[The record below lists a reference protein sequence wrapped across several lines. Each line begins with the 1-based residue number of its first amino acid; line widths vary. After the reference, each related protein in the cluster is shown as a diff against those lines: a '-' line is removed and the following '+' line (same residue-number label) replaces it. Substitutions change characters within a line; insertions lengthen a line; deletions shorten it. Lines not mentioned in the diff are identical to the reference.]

1 MAERRVA
8 ARLEAVVSNFINGF
22 KDAKKS
28 VDDLT
33 QSTQNANKATQDN
46 SRFSE
51 EAAKKIKLVAEAD
64 QRAAKNAGLLYNAN
78 GQLVNSNGKIVSSSQ
93 AAAHGVDAFSDAVY
107 LANVE
112 AQEAAAATQAAVA
125 KQAEAYQTLAP
136 AVTVAG
142 GAISLAFGKMLGTY
156 ANFDKSMSEVQ
167 AATHETAGNMD
178 LLRDSAVEA
187 GADTAFSASEA
198 AGGIKELAKAGVD
211 TQSIINGGLSGALS
225 LAASDNIE
233 VAKAAEIAASAMTQ
247 FKLSGEEVPHIADL
261 LAAGAGKA
269 QGGVEDLGEALNQ
282 SGLVANGVGLTIEE
296 TTGALTAFASAGLTG
311 SDAGTSFKTMLQ
323 ALTPNS
329 KEAAKLMEDLG
340 ISAYDANGSFVGMS
354 EYAGIL
360 QGALKG
366 MTDEQRNATLETI
379 FGSDAVRAANILYAE
394 GADGIQQWEQAVN
407 DAGYAAETAAAMQD
421 NLSGDLEKLGG
432 AFDTVFLKSGSGAN
446 DVLRTFVQ
454 TTEDF
459 VDFVGTIPEPILSI
473 AGILTGIVGGTAL
486 AGGALLTAIPKIKDG
501 VEAFK
506 DLNSSTSKTPGVL
519 GKVAKAAG
527 LAATAV
533 AAIQVAGEFTS
544 EKQITSASEF
554 ASAINDVAN
563 AGESAQA
570 SDLDGV
576 FKKWDLTKGAE
587 NDAEAV
593 NSLSKAIGTLADPS
607 AGQKVKNFFNPLTS
621 FLGSTPDE
629 ITQVEGKLYDL
640 GDALGEAVKAGN
652 GQGAADTFSLVVE
665 QFKATGKSAYD
676 AADSMPGYI
685 DSLRDVATAAGVTVS
700 EQELV
705 NWAISGIKPAS
716 IDAVDGAGST
726 VEALDEVG
734 VSAEG
739 VVEDMQEFL
748 DILFEAGV
756 ITRDERAALRDYK
769 ASIDEISASIEEN
782 GTTLDINTEKGRA
795 NQEAY
800 DGLAASG
807 QAYVEAL
814 AAGGASEAD
823 LQAAMSSTYD
833 SLIVAAEQ
841 FGITGGKADQMA
853 RDVMGIPDDVKVDSW
868 MSEAAKK
875 TAEDTKKSIE
885 SIPERHD
892 VKIVQTFETH
902 GTPYRAQN
910 PLQKQLQSSLPS
922 SVFGKRASGGS
933 IFGPGSGT
941 SDSIPIMAS
950 NGEHMLTANEVELMG
965 GHDAVYQFRSALR
978 AGGIRGHAT
987 GGEIGGAP
995 AGVSTASVMQSS
1007 VITVP
1012 SGGGSDLPPISIEIH
1027 GATDERRVARAVT
1040 EQLSAKL
1047 AAGGMRIGR

>member
-8 ARLEAVVSNFINGF
+8 ARLEAVVSNFISGF

-51 EAAKKIKLVAEAD
+51 EAAKKIKIVADAD

-78 GQLVNSNGKIVSSSQ
+78 GQLVTSNGKIVSSSQ

-112 AQEAAAATQAAVA
+112 AQDAAAATEAAVA

-136 AVTVAG
+136 AVTIAG
-142 GAISLAFGKMLGTY
+142 GALTLAFGKMVSTY
-156 ANFDKSMSEVQ
+156 ADFDKSMSQVQ

-178 LLRDSAVEA
+178 LLRDAAVDA

-211 TQSIINGGLSGALS
+211 TQSILNGGLSGALN
-225 LAASDNIE
+225 LAASDNVE

-247 FKLSGEEVPHIADL
+247 FNLSGSEVPHIADL

-296 TTGALTAFASAGLTG
+296 TTGSLAAFASAGLTG

-329 KEAAKLMEDLG
+329 KQAAQLMEDLG
-340 ISAYDANGSFVGMS
+340 ISAYDANGEFVGMS

-360 QGALKG
+360 QGALKD

-394 GADGIQQWEQAVN
+394 GADGINEWENAVN

-421 NLSGDLEKLGG
+421 NLAGDLEKLGG

-454 TTEDF
+454 TTESF

-473 AGILTGIVGGTAL
+473 AGIMTGLVGGTAL
-486 AGGALLTAIPKIKDG
+486 AGGALVTVIPKVKDT
-501 VEAFK
+501 VDAFK
-506 DLNSSTSKTPGVL
+506 DLNASGSKTPGVL
-519 GKVAKAAG
+519 GKIGKAAG
-527 LAATAV
+527 IAAVAV
-533 AAIQVAGEFTS
+533 AAMQIAGEFTS
-544 EKQITSASEF
+544 EKQVTSASEF

-563 AGESAQA
+563 AGANAKA
-570 SDLDGV
+570 SDLDGL

-587 NDAEAV
+587 NDAESV

-607 AGQKVKNFFNPLTS
+607 VGQKVKNFFNPLTS
-621 FLGSTPDE
+621 FLGATPDE
-629 ITQVEGKLYDL
+629 IRQVEGKLYDL
-640 GDALGEAVKAGN
+640 GDALGQAVSN
-652 GQGAADTFSLVVE
+652 GDPQGAADTFSLVVD
-665 QFKATGKSAYD
+665 QFEATGRGAQE

-685 DSLRDVATAAGVTVS
+685 DSLREIATTAGVTVS
-700 EQELV
+700 DQELL
-705 NWAISGIKPAS
+705 NWAISGVKPAS
-716 IDAVDGAGST
+716 IDAVDGANAT
-726 VEALDEVG
+726 TEALDNVG

-739 VVEDMQEFL
+739 VVDDMQAFL

-756 ITRDERAALRDYK
+756 ITRDERSALREYE
-769 ASIDEISASIEEN
+769 AAIDEVSASIKEN
-782 GTTLDINTEKGRA
+782 GTSLDVTTEKGRA
-795 NQEAY
+795 NQAAF

-807 QAYVEAL
+807 QSYVEAL
-814 AAGGASEAD
+814 AAGGASEAE
-823 LQAAMSSTYD
+823 LQSAMSSTYD
-833 SLIVAAEQ
+833 SLITAAGQ
-841 FGITGGKADQMA
+841 FGITGAKADKMA
-853 RDVMGIPDDVKVDSW
+853 REVMGIPDNVKVDTW
-868 MSEAAKK
+868 MSEQAKK
-875 TAEDTKKSIE
+875 TAEETKAAVDAVDGKTANVWITTHKNSIY
-885 SIPERHD
+885 S
-892 VKIVQTFETH
+892 ETH
-902 GTPYRAQN
+902 EAVGRGGGGG
-910 PLQKQLQSSLPS
+910 QL
-922 SVFGKRASGGS
+922 KADGGA
-933 IFGPGSGT
+933 INGPGSGT
-941 SDSIPIMAS
+941 SDSVPIMAS
-950 NGEHMLTANEVELMG
+950 NGEHMLTAKEVQLMG
-965 GHDAVYQFRSALR
+965 GHGSVYQFRAALN
-978 AGGIRGHAT
+978 AGTIRGHAT
-987 GGEIGGAP
+987 GGEIGGVP
-995 AGVSTASVMQSS
+995 VGVSTASVMQSA
-1007 VITVP
+1007 IAP
-1012 SGGGSDLPPISIEIH
+1012 APAGRNSGLPPISIQIN
-1027 GATDERRVARAVT
+1027 GATDERRVARAVS
-1040 EQLSAKL
+1040 EQISAKL
-1047 AAGGMRIGR
+1047 AAGGISIG